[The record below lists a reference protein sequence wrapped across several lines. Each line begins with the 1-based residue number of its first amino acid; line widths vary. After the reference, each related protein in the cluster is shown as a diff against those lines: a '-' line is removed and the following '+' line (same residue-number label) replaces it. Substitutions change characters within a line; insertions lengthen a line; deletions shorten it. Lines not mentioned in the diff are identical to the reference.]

1 MNKWTQE
8 FLDWFLVKKEPYQDA
23 LTLRRIMLMHPVL
36 RSECLAMYKEICQA
50 VSGRVVVRFS
60 HTLRTILE
68 QNNLFE
74 IGRSLAGE
82 IVTWARG
89 GFSFHNYGLA
99 FDIVLLVDKDNNGT
113 FETASWST
121 TVDFDGDGKE
131 DWMEVVEICEKYGW
145 QWGLIDRKGK
155 RYDKP
160 HFQKT
165 FGYTIAQLQKM
176 PKDSEGYVI
185 LDT

>member
-1 MNKWTQE
+1 MNKWHQH

-23 LTLRRIMLMHPVL
+23 LTLRRIALVHPKL
-36 RSECLAMYKEICQA
+36 RYEAIKMYIEICEA

-60 HTLRTILE
+60 HTLRTPEE
-68 QNNLFE
+68 QQALFE
-74 IGRSLAGE
+74 QGRTTPGN
-82 IVTWARG
+82 IVTNAQAG
-89 GFSFHNYGLA
+89 QSFHNYGLA
-99 FDIVLLVDKDNNGT
+99 IDIVLLVDKDGNGT

-121 TVDFDGDGKE
+121 IADFDGDGKE

-145 QWGLIDRKGK
+145 QWGLINSHGK

-165 FGYTIAQLQKM
+165 FGYTIAQLRAM
-176 PKDSEGYVI
+176 PKDSQGYVI
-185 LDT
+185 LEK